1 MSNGTGVVET
11 NNTAA
16 RAEIEHLM
24 NEVFGHGEKPS
35 QQALNRAA
43 VTVEQAE
50 ALLSALRINHTARRK
65 NPNQKNNVGRQSLLV
80 KACLSQ

>member
-24 NEVFGHGEKPS
+24 NEVFGPW
-35 QQALNRAA
+35 
-43 VTVEQAE
+43 
-50 ALLSALRINHTARRK
+50 
-65 NPNQKNNVGRQSLLV
+65 
-80 KACLSQ
+80 